1 MRAVHGRVTQRDDHS
16 GMAMSVDERVVT
28 GGLPSPSSTSR
39 LPRRPESDSRL
50 GSAAR
55 CLSEML
61 RDPSSLGPGWRAH
74 EFQRAVRHIRAELTP
89 IRSRRALADSFAREA
104 TRSKAIETAYAIRW
118 LELGARTRARSWS
131 AILGDA

>member
-1 MRAVHGRVTQRDDHS
+1 
-16 GMAMSVDERVVT
+16 MSVDERVVT
-28 GGLPSPSSTSR
+28 RALSSPSSTSR

-61 RDPSSLGPGWRAH
+61 RDPSNLGPGWRAGD
-74 EFQRAVRHIRAELTP
+74 FQRAVRHIRAELTP

-104 TRSKAIETAYAIRW
+104 TRSNAVETAYAIRW
-118 LELGARTRARSWS
+118 LELGARTRTRTRSWS
-131 AILGDA
+131 AILGDV